1 MSDFII
7 QTGIGLFKLLGLV
20 FIIVVPLLIL
30 LEIIRYHG
38 ILKKAINYISPLTRK
53 IGFENESV
61 FPVIAGVIFGLS
73 YGAGVII
80 GETQKGRI
88 SGNQAFLIAVYL
100 GLFHAVIEDTLLFTT
115 QGAVWWIL
123 LGVRFVVSTAITA
136 FIGLWLRKGFYEQ
149 R

>member
-1 MSDFII
+1 MSEFIL
-7 QTGIGLFKLLGLV
+7 QTGIGLLKLLGLV
-20 FIIVVPLLIL
+20 FIIVVPLLII
-30 LEIIRYHG
+30 LEIIRNHG
-38 ILKKAINYISPLTRK
+38 ILEKAIGYLSPFTRK

-61 FPVIAGVIFGLS
+61 FPVIAGILFGLS

-88 SGNQAFLIAVYL
+88 STNQAFLIAVYL

-123 LGVRFVVSTAITA
+123 LGVRFVASTIITA
-136 FIGLWLRKGFYEQ
+136 FIGFWLRK
-149 R
+149 RAI

>member
-1 MSDFII
+1 MSEFII

-20 FIIVVPLLIL
+20 FIIVVPLLII
-30 LEIIRYHG
+30 LEIIRHYG
-38 ILKKAINYISPLTRK
+38 ILERVVGYLSPLTRK

-61 FPVIAGVIFGLS
+61 FPVIAGILFGLS

-88 SGNQAFLIAVYL
+88 SGSQAFLIAVYL

-123 LGVRFVVSTAITA
+123 LGVRFAASTLITA
-136 FIGLWLRKGFYEQ
+136 SIGLWLRKSAHEQ

>member
-1 MSDFII
+1 MSEFII

-20 FIIVVPLLIL
+20 FIIVVPLLII
-30 LEIIRYHG
+30 LEIIRHYG
-38 ILKKAINYISPLTRK
+38 ILEKTIRYVSPLTNK

-61 FPVIAGVIFGLS
+61 FPVIAGVLFGLS

-88 SGNQAFLIAVYL
+88 SANQAFLIAVYL

-115 QGAVWWIL
+115 QGANGWIL
-123 LGVRFVVSTAITA
+123 LSVRFVASTTITA
-136 FIGLWLRKGFYEQ
+136 FIGFWLRKRAYEQ

>member
-1 MSDFII
+1 MSEFII

-38 ILKKAINYISPLTRK
+38 ILEKVIGYVSPFTRK
-53 IGFENESV
+53 LGFENESV
-61 FPVIAGVIFGLS
+61 FPVIAGILFGLS

-123 LGVRFVVSTAITA
+123 IGVRFVASTLITA
-136 FIGLWLRKGFYEQ
+136 FIGFWLRK
-149 R
+149 RVL

>member
-1 MSDFII
+1 VIEFLT

-20 FIIVVPLLIL
+20 FIIVMPLLIL
-30 LEIIRYHG
+30 LEIIRHHG
-38 ILKKAINYISPLTRK
+38 ILERAVRYISPVTRK
-53 IGFENESV
+53 IGFDNDSV
-61 FPVIAGVIFGLS
+61 FPVIAGMLFGLS

-88 SGNQAFLIAVYL
+88 DSNQAFLIAVYL
-100 GLFHAVIEDTLLFTT
+100 GLFHAIIEDTLLFTT

-123 LGVRFVVSTAITA
+123 LGVRFLVATLITA
-136 FIGLWLRKGFYEQ
+136 LTALWLRKRAYEQ